1 MKKDSVKVKKIKR
14 RASFSEGQMRFD
26 DGANL
31 FNPLRERTGI
41 SLKDQVTITKMKKN
55 RRYPI
60 PEMLIHVPDNFK
72 IYIDSVLTQAYN
84 SDENT
89 EWTKYREE
97 TDVP

>member
-1 MKKDSVKVKKIKR
+1 
-14 RASFSEGQMRFD
+14 
-26 DGANL
+26 
-31 FNPLRERTGI
+31 LRERKGI

-84 SDENT
+84 SDENK
-89 EWTKYREE
+89 EWTKYK
-97 TDVP
+97 